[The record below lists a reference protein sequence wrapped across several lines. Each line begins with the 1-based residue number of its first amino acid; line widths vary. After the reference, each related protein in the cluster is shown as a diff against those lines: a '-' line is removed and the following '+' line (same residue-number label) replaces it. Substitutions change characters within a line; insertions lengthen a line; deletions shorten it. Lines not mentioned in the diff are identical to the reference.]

1 MSPALELQKVIYA
14 RLTADA
20 AVSALVGD
28 RVYDR
33 VPENAEFPYV
43 AFGNFD
49 IIRDDA
55 QCVTGYEIYV
65 DIDVWSRS
73 VGKPEAHEVTYAVTR
88 SLHNWPGT
96 IPPYQMVAFQ
106 HLDTPTFLDPDGLT
120 THSVVRFVAFI
131 NE

>member
-1 MSPALELQKVIYA
+1 MSPSFELQKAIFA
-14 RLTADA
+14 RLVSDP
-20 AVSALVGD
+20 AVTTLIGN

-33 VPENAEFPYV
+33 VPENAVFPYV
-43 AFGNFD
+43 TFGNFD

-55 QCVTGYEIYV
+55 QCVTGYEIHV

-73 VGKPEAHEVTYAVTR
+73 VGKPEAHEVTYAVTKA
-88 SLHNWPGT
+88 LHNWPGA
-96 IPPYQMVAFQ
+96 IPPFEMVGFQ

>member
-1 MSPALELQKVIYA
+1 MSPSLELQEAIYA
-14 RLTADA
+14 RLLSDA
-20 AVSALVGD
+20 TVSVLIAD

-55 QCVTGYEIYV
+55 QCISGYEIHV
-65 DIDVWSRS
+65 DLDVWSRA
-73 VGKPEAHEVTYAVTR
+73 VGKPEAHNVTYAITK
-88 SLHNWPGT
+88 SLHNWPGALPSFVMT
-96 IPPYQMVAFQ
+96 GFQ
-106 HLDTPTFLDPDGLT
+106 HLDTPTFFDPDGLT